1 MAHGLR
7 RKGVLRGERGLAG
20 KGISKGWVSP
30 VTPPERN
37 KLKELVQVGNEMK
50 YSENLERSF
59 FFFYF
64 VWDFFKVCLQ
74 RSGCL

>member
-1 MAHGLR
+1 MLLMMSFRRPSVAHGLR

-59 FFFYF
+59 F
-64 VWDFFKVCLQ
+64 
-74 RSGCL
+74 